1 MIWRGYS
8 LLALLLASLASGQE
22 KGAILFATHCAPCHG
37 AKGDGGRG
45 SNLAVPKLPRAADD
59 TALSNIVTLGIP
71 GTQMPGTRMTSAENR
86 DLVDYVRALGLTVP
100 AAVEGDPARGET
112 LFNGKGG
119 CRGCH
124 SLGPDLS
131 DIGVRRSISY
141 LRKSLT
147 DPEAEVPESFAVY
160 RRIILMPDNFLM
172 VHVVTAE
179 GRAVT
184 GFRLNEDTFTIQL
197 RDFDG
202 RIYSF
207 DKSELKD
214 LQKLW
219 GKSPMPSYS
228 GVFSDSELTDVV
240 AYLASLRGE
249 R

>member
-1 MIWRGYS
+1 MIRRGYS
-8 LLALLLASLASGQE
+8 VLALFLASFASGQE
-22 KGAILFATHCAPCHG
+22 KGAVLFATHCAPCHG
-37 AKGDGGRG
+37 PNGDGGRG

-59 TALSNIVTLGIP
+59 TALSNIITLGIP

-86 DLVDYVRALGLTVP
+86 DLVDYVRALGRTV
-100 AAVEGDPARGET
+100 AAPVEGDPARGET
-112 LFNGKGG
+112 LFNGKGN

-124 SLGPDLS
+124 RLGPDLS
-131 DIGVRRSISY
+131 DIGVRRSISH

-147 DPEAEVPESFAVY
+147 DPEADVPESFAVY

-172 VHVVTAE
+172 VRVVTAQ
-179 GRAVT
+179 GRSLT
-184 GFRLNEDTFTIQL
+184 GVRLNEDTFTIQL

-202 RIYSF
+202 RIHSF
-207 DKSELKD
+207 DKSALKD

-219 GKSPMPSYS
+219 GTSPMPSYR
-228 GVFSDSELTDVV
+228 GVFTETELTDVV